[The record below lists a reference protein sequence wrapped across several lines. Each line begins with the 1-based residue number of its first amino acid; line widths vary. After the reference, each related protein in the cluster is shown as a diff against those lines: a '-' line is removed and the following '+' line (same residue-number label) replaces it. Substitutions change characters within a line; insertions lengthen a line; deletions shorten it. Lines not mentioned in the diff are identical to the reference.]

1 MDREPAKPPACH
13 SVPATQGRRPKLASW
28 SKPRAGHSEGSRNG
42 STPALSKGKGSC
54 TWPHRAKDDPNDI
67 LLYEIYKSEA
77 AFNTHRETE
86 HFKTL
91 VLGEAV
97 PLLAFREVRAYSIDD
112 GI

>member
-1 MDREPAKPPACH
+1 MSHVIVARW
-13 SVPATQGRRPKLASW
+13 R
-28 SKPRAGHSEGSRNG
+28 PRAGAEEKIASILR
-42 STPALSKGKGSC
+42 ALAEKIRAEPGNVSFAA
-54 TWPHRAKDDPNDI
+54 HRAKDDPNDI
-67 LLYEIYKSEA
+67 LLYEIYESEA

-97 PLLAFREVRAYSIDD
+97 PLLAFREVRAYSVDN

>member
-1 MDREPAKPPACH
+1 MSHIVVARW
-13 SVPATQGRRPKLASW
+13 R
-28 SKPRAGHSEGSRNG
+28 PRAGAEEKIAAILRELAPKIRAEPGNVSF
-42 STPALSKGKGSC
+42 TV
-54 TWPHRAKDDPNDI
+54 HRAKDDPNDI
-67 LLYEIYKSEA
+67 LLYEIYESEA
-77 AFNTHRETE
+77 AFNAHRETA